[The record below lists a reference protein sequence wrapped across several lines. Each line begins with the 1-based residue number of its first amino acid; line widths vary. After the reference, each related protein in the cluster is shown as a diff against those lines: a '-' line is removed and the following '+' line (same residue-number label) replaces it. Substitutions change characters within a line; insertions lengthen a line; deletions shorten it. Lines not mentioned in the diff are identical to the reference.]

1 MCGEQCGVAVG
12 ATVHLG
18 AGSAAHSVGFGEHW
32 GNFLKCP
39 PPSLISLG
47 AWTPCHHPLG
57 LAHT

>member
-18 AGSAAHSVGFGEHW
+18 AGPAAHSVGFGERW

-47 AWTPCHHPLG
+47 AWTPCHHPLD
-57 LAHT
+57 